1 MQQTHKLVTDLI
13 ILMPLKIKELRK
25 MSDAS
30 QWISL
35 ANFISE
41 FYGATA
47 ELNLHQEFWNA
58 ALQVKSTHRCL
69 ALHDFLRIDMLPIQL
84 YVPIRVRIY
93 HMGSLKNAEKKLWD
107 LLHRRRS
114 SRTSV

>member
-1 MQQTHKLVTDLI
+1 MDNELIVQQTHKLVTDLI

-25 MSDAS
+25 MSDAC

-41 FYGATA
+41 FYGAMSV
-47 ELNLHQEFWNA
+47 LNLHQEFWNA
-58 ALQVKSTHRCL
+58 ALQLKSTHRCL

-84 YVPIRVRIY
+84 YVPIWVENNQRII
-93 HMGSLKNAEKKLWD
+93 SKF
-107 LLHRRRS
+107 
-114 SRTSV
+114 